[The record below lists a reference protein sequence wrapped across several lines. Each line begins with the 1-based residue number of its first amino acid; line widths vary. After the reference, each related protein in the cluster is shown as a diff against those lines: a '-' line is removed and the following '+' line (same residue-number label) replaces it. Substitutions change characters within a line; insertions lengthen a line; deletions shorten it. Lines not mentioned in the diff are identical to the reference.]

1 MYKIAVLV
9 GSLRR
14 ESINL
19 KLAKALAK
27 LAKGKLQF
35 NFLSLDLPLYN
46 EDLWANPPPAVLK
59 LKKDIEAS
67 DAVLFVSPE
76 YNRSTTPIIKNA
88 IDWGTRP
95 WGKNSWAGK
104 PAAIAGITP
113 GAVGTASAQAHL
125 RSILPTLQL
134 ALMGQPERYIVD
146 TPGLIDA
153 EGAVG
158 DDTTRKFFESF
169 LAKFEAWIAR
179 TVEKKERS

>member
-27 LAKGKLQF
+27 LAKGKLEF

-46 EDLWANPPPAVLK
+46 EDLWENPPAAVLK

-67 DAVLFVSPE
+67 DAVLFVTPE

-95 WGKNSWAGK
+95 WGKNSWSGK

-113 GAVGTASAQAHL
+113 GAVGTAIAQTHL
-125 RSILPTLQL
+125 RSILPTLHL
-134 ALMGQPERYIVD
+134 HLMAQPEMYIVD
-146 TPGLIDA
+146 KPGLIDA
-153 EGAVG
+153 DGTVG

-169 LAKFEAWIAR
+169 LTKFEAWIAK
-179 TVEKKERS
+179 TADKKERS